1 VDTTQYRASEHSRVS
16 THADRASYDR
26 DLINSILDGASY
38 CHVGFVSG
46 GRPVVIPMLHAREGG
61 HLFLHGSPGSRMLND
76 IVSLPLVC
84 VVATILDGL
93 FVGPAVVDHGFNYR
107 SVVVFGP
114 ATAVESISGKRQ
126 ALRALTE
133 KAAPGR
139 WDLTRQPTDAE
150 VAATRVVSI
159 EIAEASAKTR
169 SGGPGG
175 SEEGYPGA
183 WTGVIP
189 YSLVPGEPIPDPS
202 VPPGA
207 QPPAGLLHRL
217 TT

>member
-1 VDTTQYRASEHSRVS
+1 MDASQYRTSEHSRVR

-26 DLINSILDGASY
+26 ALIDSILDGAPY

-46 GRPVVIPMLHAREGG
+46 GRPIVIPMLHARDGN
-61 HLFLHGSPGSRMLND
+61 HLFLHGSPGSRMLNEM
-76 IVSLPLVC
+76 VTLPLVC

-93 FVGPAVVDHGFNYR
+93 FVGSAVVSHGFNYR
-107 SVVVFGP
+107 SVVAFGP
-114 ATAVESISGKRQ
+114 ATTIEDPAEKWA

-139 WDLTRQPTDAE
+139 WGQTRRPSEAE

-159 EIAEASAKTR
+159 EIVEASAKVR

-175 SEEGYPGA
+175 PGEGHPGI

-189 YSLVPGEPIPDPS
+189 YSLIPGEPVPDPS
-202 VPPGA
+202 VPTGTL
-207 QPPAGLLHRL
+207 PPAVLLRRP
-217 TT
+217 TS

>member
-1 VDTTQYRASEHSRVS
+1 MSTSQYHAGEHSRVR

-26 DLINSILDGASY
+26 DLIDSILDGAPY

-46 GRPVVIPMLHAREGG
+46 GRPIVIPMLHAREGSR
-61 HLFLHGSPGSRMLND
+61 LFLHGSPNSRMLND

-93 FVGPAVVDHGFNYR
+93 FVGTAVVSHGFNYR
-107 SVVVFGP
+107 SVIAFGP
-114 ATAVESISGKRQ
+114 AATIEDPAAKRE

-139 WDLTRQPTDAE
+139 WDQTRRPSDTE

-159 EIAEASAKTR
+159 EIAEASAKVR
-169 SGGPGG
+169 SGGPNAPG
-175 SEEGYPGA
+175 EGHPGI

-202 VPPGA
+202 VPPGT
-207 QPPAGLLHRL
+207 QPPAGLLRRP
-217 TT
+217 TA

>member
-1 VDTTQYRASEHSRVS
+1 VDTTQYRTSEHSRVH

-26 DLINSILDGASY
+26 GLIDSILDSAPY

-46 GRPVVIPMLHAREGG
+46 GRPVVIPMLHAREGNR
-61 HLFLHGSPGSRMLND
+61 LFLHGSPSSRMLND

-93 FVGPAVVDHGFNYR
+93 FVGTAVVAHGFNYR
-107 SVVVFGP
+107 SVVAFGP
-114 ATAVESISGKRQ
+114 ATTIDDPSAKRK

-139 WDLTRQPTDAE
+139 WDQTRLPTDAE

-159 EIAEASAKTR
+159 EIVEASAKAR

-175 SEEGYPGA
+175 SEDGHPGT

-202 VPPGA
+202 VQPGTR
-207 QPPAGLLHRL
+207 PPADLLHRL
-217 TT
+217 TA

>member
-1 VDTTQYRASEHSRVS
+1 MDTSQYPTSEQSRVR
-16 THADRASYDR
+16 THSDRASYDR
-26 DLINSILDGASY
+26 DLIDSILDGAPY

-46 GRPVVIPMLHAREGG
+46 DRPVVIPMLHAREGR
-61 HLFLHGSPGSRMLND
+61 HLFLHGSPDSRLLHD

-84 VVATILDGL
+84 VVATILDAL
-93 FVGPAVVDHGFNYR
+93 FVGPAVVAHGFNYR
-107 SVVVFGP
+107 SVVAFGP
-114 ATAVESISGKRQ
+114 ATTIEDLSAKRQ

-150 VAATRVVSI
+150 ITATRVVSI
-159 EIAEASAKTR
+159 EIVEASAKAR
-169 SGGPGG
+169 SGGPGE
-175 SEEGYPGA
+175 SEDGNPGA

-202 VPPGA
+202 VPPGTP
-207 QPPAGLLHRL
+207 PPAGLLRRL
-217 TT
+217 TA